1 MYMYERQPSH
11 GRVLAEP
18 RPARDELRMFTLN
31 VSGPSLERAQRLW
44 AYLAGIDADV
54 VVLTETRPNAGTAF
68 LLEAFREEG
77 YAVIAGDIDN
87 PRERGV
93 ALAHRLEGTAADSC
107 MGVTLAHRL
116 VVAEVAMPEPVTL
129 IGVYVPSRDAT
140 AAKIERKRSF
150 LAEMAQV
157 VNAHASRSDVIVL
170 GDLNVVGR
178 DHNPRYSVFR
188 GWEYEVLDQFERAG
202 MRDAFRELNP
212 GRQVYSWVGRTGDG
226 YRYDYGFLSESLMAA
241 LLDCR
246 YVDDARLRRLSD
258 HAGVLM
264 TLRRAAVKPACAG
277 VVA

>member
-1 MYMYERQPSH
+1 
-11 GRVLAEP
+11 
-18 RPARDELRMFTLN
+18 MFTLN

-44 AYLAGIDADV
+44 VYLVGIDADV

-68 LLEAFREEG
+68 LLEAFRAQG
-77 YAVIAGDIDN
+77 YTVIAPDIDN
-87 PRERGV
+87 LRERGV
-93 ALAHRLEGTAADSC
+93 AVAHRVAGTVADSC
-107 MGVTLAHRL
+107 LGVTLTHRL
-116 VVAEVAMPEPVTL
+116 VIGELAMPEPVTL

-150 LAEMAQV
+150 LAEMTHV
-157 VNAHASRSDVIVL
+157 VHTHASRGDVIVL

-178 DHNPRYSVFR
+178 DHHPRYPVFR
-188 GWEYEVLDQFERAG
+188 GWEYEVLDQFEQAG

-212 GRQVYSWVGRTGDG
+212 GQQVYSWVGRTGDG
-226 YRYDYGFLSESLMAA
+226 YRYDYGFVSESLMSA

-264 TLRRAAVKPACAG
+264 TLRRAITTPACAG